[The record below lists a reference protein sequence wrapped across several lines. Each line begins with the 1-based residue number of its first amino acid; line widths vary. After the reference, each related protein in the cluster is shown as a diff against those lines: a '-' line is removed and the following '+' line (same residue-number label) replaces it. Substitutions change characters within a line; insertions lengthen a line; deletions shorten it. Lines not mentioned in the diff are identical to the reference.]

1 MISAK
6 QLSEEQIGKIRV
18 WAEEGAQLA
27 DIQKKLQEELQLSAT
42 YMDTRFLILDLGID
56 LKVEVP
62 EEDVPEEEVPEEEAA
77 AEPEAG
83 EGGGSFSVTLDEV
96 VRAGAAVSGQITF
109 SDGEKGLW
117 MIDQTGRPGLDADT
131 PGYRPSEEDLVAFEN
146 ELRRLLQG

>member
-56 LKVEVP
+56 LKVEA
-62 EEDVPEEEVPEEEAA
+62 PEEEATVEESA
-77 AEPEAG
+77 AEPEEG
-83 EGGGSFSVTLDEV
+83 EVGGSFSVTLDEV

-117 MIDQTGRPGLDADT
+117 MIDQTGRPGLDTDT

>member
-62 EEDVPEEEVPEEEAA
+62 EEEAPEEEAA

-83 EGGGSFSVTLDEV
+83 EVGGSFSVTLDEV

-117 MIDQTGRPGLDADT
+117 MIDQTGRPGLDTDT

-146 ELRRLLQG
+146 ELRRLLQD